1 MTKANRCRASNAL
14 AGLVFVIPCCSQAGN
29 ASAQS
34 LEELLREVTQERVV
48 EQVTHK
54 KREQRFLEA
63 RHQRQAILAEAKRTL
78 AEEQA
83 RADRLKQRFDANDAL
98 IQEKTKV
105 LQQANQGG
113 IGKLPGIVRQSAS
126 DLAAIAESSLVSAEF
141 PEGTVFLRRL
151 SQSKELPSI
160 EDLEKLW
167 QTLLQHMVESGKVSR
182 FKAKIIASDGAEEEH
197 TVTRVGTFDAIA
209 DGEFLRY
216 QPTTKQL
223 LVPARHPPSHLKS
236 LARAFE
242 QSDQELCELPV
253 DPTRG
258 MSLEL
263 LLQKPGVFE
272 RVQQGG
278 VIAYVIMAFGFAAL
292 LVAVNRY
299 PAVSALGRKIMRQRR
314 ETKPDDT
321 NPLGRIMKA
330 DADNPPF
337 DLNEVVLREPPAVRR
352 RLSMAAIVGLAALVN
367 LLLFY
372 FIYRL
377 AAPPYLNSPRDET
390 LRPRPVTFIRMPK
403 PQEAHERR
411 RREQPPQKPKPQR
424 EPALAKMAVVSP
436 QKPEMQRPRIA
447 APRAGLLSAQIAGG
461 PYLGDFQAAF
471 GDDAAGFSGPLELD
485 TNAVPIVRVDPT
497 YPARA
502 LRAGI
507 EGRVTVEFTITA
519 AGGVKDPLIAK
530 ADPRGMFD
538 QAVLA
543 VITKWKFK
551 PRISAGVAVAR
562 RARQIVEFS
571 VQD

>member
-14 AGLVFVIPCCSQAGN
+14 AGLIFAILCCSQAGN
-29 ASAQS
+29 ASPQS
-34 LEELLREVTQERVV
+34 LEELLREVTEERVV
-48 EQVTHK
+48 EQVEHK

-63 RHQRQAILAEAKRTL
+63 RDQRQAILAEAKQTL

-83 RADRLKQRFDANDAL
+83 RGERLKQRFDANDAL

-105 LQQANQGG
+105 LQQANQRG
-113 IGKLPGIVRQSAS
+113 IGELPRIVRQSAS

-141 PEGTVFLRRL
+141 PEGAGFLRRL

-160 EDLEKLW
+160 EDLETLW

-182 FKAKIIASDGAEEEH
+182 FKTKIIASDGAEKEH

-216 QPTTKQL
+216 QPTTKHL
-223 LVPARHPPSHLKS
+223 LAPARQPSSRLKS

-242 QSDQELCELPV
+242 ESDQELCELPV

-263 LLQKPGVFE
+263 LFQKPGFFE
-272 RVQQGG
+272 SMQQGG
-278 VIAYVIMAFGFAAL
+278 VIGYVIMALGFAAL
-292 LVAVNRY
+292 LVAVNRC
-299 PAVSALGRKIMRQRR
+299 PAVGALGRKIERQRR
-314 ETKPDDT
+314 EPKAEDT
-321 NPLGRIMKA
+321 NPFRGITKA
-330 DADNPPF
+330 AADNPHF
-337 DLNEVVLREPPAVRR
+337 DTDEVVLRETPAVRR
-352 RLSMAAIVGLAALVN
+352 RLSMAALVGLAALVN

-377 AAPPYLNSPRDET
+377 AAPPYLKSPRNET
-390 LRPRPVTFIRMPK
+390 LHPVTFIRMPK

-424 EPALAKMAVVSP
+424 APTLAKMAVVSP
-436 QKPEMQRPRIA
+436 QKPDMQRPRIA
-447 APRAGLLSAQIAGG
+447 APPAGLLSAQIAGG
-461 PYLGDFQAAF
+461 PYLGDFQSAF
-471 GDDAAGFSGPLELD
+471 GDAAGFSGPLELD

-551 PRISAGVAVAR
+551 PRISAGVAIAR